1 MQRGKRY
8 QEALKLIDRTTSYSP
23 EEAVALVKKVANSK
37 FDETVEV
44 AVELGIDPKKSDQSV
59 RATAILPAGTGKP
72 VKVLVFAKGDK
83 EAEAKE
89 AGADYVG
96 AEDLAKQIQEGWTDF
111 DVAIATPDMM
121 GLVGKLGKILRSKM
135 PNPKTG
141 TVTMDIARAVREAKG
156 GKIEIR
162 PDKQAVVHVPIGKA
176 SFKEE
181 DLLSNFY
188 AFLDALVK
196 AKPAASKGQYI
207 KGIAMSSTMSPGLKI
222 DHQKAIANLTR
233 KAS

>member
-8 QEALKLIDRTTSYSP
+8 QEALKLIDRGVSYSP

-37 FDETVEV
+37 FDETIEV

-83 EAEAKE
+83 ETEAKE

-96 AEDLAKQIQEGWTDF
+96 AEELAKKIQEGWTDF
-111 DVAIATPDMM
+111 DVAIATPDLM
-121 GLVGKLGKILRSKM
+121 GVVGKLGKILRSKM

-141 TVTMDIARAVREAKG
+141 TVTMDIARAVKEAKG

-181 DLLSNFY
+181 DLLTNFY

-196 AKPAASKGQYI
+196 ARPAASKGQFI

-222 DHQKAIANLTR
+222 DHQKAVANLTR
-233 KAS
+233 KA

>member
-8 QEALKLIDRTTSYSP
+8 QEALKLIDRTVSYSP

-121 GLVGKLGKILRSKM
+121 GVVGKLGKILRSKM

-196 AKPAASKGQYI
+196 AKPSASKGQYI

>member
-8 QEALKLIDRTTSYSP
+8 LEAVKLVERGTSYSP
-23 EEAVALVKKVANSK
+23 EEAIALVKKMATCK

-44 AVELGIDPKKSDQSV
+44 AVELGIDPKKSDQTV
-59 RATAILPAGTGKP
+59 RATCVLPAGTGKP

-83 EAEAKE
+83 EVEAKE

-96 AEDLAKQIQEGWTDF
+96 GEDLAKKVQEGWSDF
-111 DVAIATPDMM
+111 DIVVATPDMM
-121 GLVGKLGKILRSKM
+121 GVVGKLGKILRSKM

-141 TVTMDIARAVREAKG
+141 TVTMDIARAVKEAKG

-162 PDKQAVVHVPIGKA
+162 PDKTAVVHVPIGKA
-176 SFKEE
+176 SFSEQ
-181 DLLSNFY
+181 DLISNFY

-196 AKPAASKGQYI
+196 ARPAAAKGQYI
-207 KGIAMSSTMSPGLKI
+207 KGIAISSTMSPGVKV
-222 DHQKAIANLTR
+222 DHQKAVANLTK
-233 KAS
+233 KAV